1 MEQIMLPENLTDK
14 LKGFV
19 GSAQGQALRE
29 GHQCFEPIHILK
41 VFMDDPDGL
50 ASGLIQVTGA
60 DPNKIRSDVNAH
72 LGKMPKV

>member
-1 MEQIMLPENLTDK
+1 MLPENLTDK

-19 GSAQGQALRE
+19 SSAQGQALRE
-29 GHQCFEPIHILK
+29 GHQRFEPIHILK

-60 DPNKIRSDVNAH
+60 RS
-72 LGKMPKV
+72 